1 MLKIIRLNIGVSLFM
16 EKKHIDPN
24 EENLSNLNI
33 IVTHSFR
40 KTINVDDEIPL
51 VDDVHAI
58 QEDHGER
65 IYI

>member
-1 MLKIIRLNIGVSLFM
+1 LVCRSSW
-16 EKKHIDPN
+16 KKQNDPN

-33 IVTHSFR
+33 VVTHPFR
-40 KTINVDDEIPL
+40 RTIHVDEIPL

-58 QEDHGER
+58 QEDHDEG